1 MNRTVKGLGALF
13 IGATLAASLAGCVAA
28 DSPGGGTAA
37 PGGTPPDLACGMA
50 TGEAATGDPIKVGAI
65 ATASGG
71 VDFSSS
77 PLSAKAFFDCVNDNG
92 GINGRPI
99 EYDFE
104 DDALDPTKPAQRA
117 AGLAGDA
124 DVVALVGDAT
134 FVGCDVAN
142 VEYSKAGLY
151 SITGVGVPQACF
163 ESSNIAPVNAGPR
176 TSALALLQY
185 MEREDLLGGGFY
197 SIGLN
202 TRGNGDWVAAGIRD
216 YADEAGIDL
225 VGETLS
231 DPAESNWLPLVGQI
245 QSSGASALV
254 VADPAPITA
263 SILAAA
269 EQQDARGDIAWSC
282 TASCYDK
289 QFASELSD
297 YWDGFLVNSELQLVT
312 ATGDDSDLWNGVMD
326 AYASADTPRDTFS
339 QAGFLAAKI
348 FTDTLLAVED
358 PATLDR
364 ETVSEAL
371 LAIRGYES
379 SLLCSPW
386 YYGEADEHH
395 ANHATRNAKMEGGE
409 WVEVEG
415 CTEVVDPA
423 MDGILEREQSEGLLE
438 R

>member
-1 MNRTVKGLGALF
+1 MNRTMKGLGALF
-13 IGATLAASLAGCVAA
+13 VGATLAASLAGCVADEA
-28 DSPGGGTAA
+28 APGGGGGTAA
-37 PGGTPPDLACGMA
+37 AGDVACGLG

-77 PLSAKAFFDCVNDNG
+77 PVSAQAFFDCVNDNG

-99 EYDFE
+99 EYSFE
-104 DDALDPTKPAQRA
+104 DDALDPTKTAQLA
-117 AGLAGDA
+117 AGLAGDQ

-142 VEYSKAGLY
+142 VEYAKAGLY

-163 ESSNIAPVNAGPR
+163 ESTNIAPVNAGPR
-176 TSALALLQY
+176 TSALALVQY
-185 MEREDLLGGGFY
+185 MEREGLLDGGFY
-197 SIGLN
+197 SVGLN
-202 TRGNGDWVAAGIRD
+202 TRGNGDWVAAGIQE
-216 YADEAGIDL
+216 YTEEAGIDL

-254 VADPAPITA
+254 IADPAPITA
-263 SILAAA
+263 SILASA
-269 EQQDARGDIAWSC
+269 EQQDARGDIAWAC
-282 TASCYDK
+282 TASCYDQ
-289 QFASELSD
+289 QFAAGLGD
-297 YWDGFLVNSELQLVT
+297 YWEGFLVNSELQLVT
-312 ATGDDSDLWNGVMD
+312 ATGGDSDLWNAVMD
-326 AYASADTPRDTFS
+326 AYAPADTPRDTFS

-348 FTDTLLAVED
+348 FTDTLLEIDD

-364 ETVSEAL
+364 ATVSEAL
-371 LAIRGYES
+371 LGITGYES
-379 SLLCSPW
+379 SLLCAPW

-395 ANHATRNAKMEGGE
+395 ANHATRNAKMENGE

-415 CTEVVDPA
+415 CTEVEDPA
-423 MDGILEREQSEGLLE
+423 MADILEREQSEGLLE